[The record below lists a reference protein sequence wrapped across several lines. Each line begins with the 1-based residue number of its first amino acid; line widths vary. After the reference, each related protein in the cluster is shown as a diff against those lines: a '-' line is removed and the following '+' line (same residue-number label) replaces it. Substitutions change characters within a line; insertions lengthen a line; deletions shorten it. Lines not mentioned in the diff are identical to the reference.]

1 MNEKQPGWAK
11 DDGFPKWT
19 AWISRP
25 YLGEVTRRG
34 TYCRCG
40 GGVISSRQ
48 TAKTAKI
55 RGYGDTRR
63 DSELT
68 RPRVT
73 LFFGGGGE
81 NRQTDVVNGAYIS
94 KRSVSRLFLVTR
106 FPKRSDRNPKLPS
119 FG

>member
-1 MNEKQPGWAK
+1 MQ
-11 DDGFPKWT
+11 
-19 AWISRP
+19 
-25 YLGEVTRRG
+25 
-34 TYCRCG
+34 

-48 TAKTAKI
+48 TAKTARI

-68 RPRVT
+68 RPWVT
-73 LFFGGGGE
+73 PFFGGGE
-81 NRQTDVVNGAYIS
+81 NRQTDAVNGAYIS